1 MKHIAFFLPNLHGGG
16 AQKVTINLIKG
27 ILKRDIP
34 VDLILA
40 SNEGHYLHQLPQQ
53 VRIFNLAVE
62 RVIKA
67 ILPLSNYL
75 KQNRPFAL
83 VSNMSHANVVASLAK
98 KLARTEGKLIL
109 VEHNTF
115 SANKSNL
122 IRARFVPP
130 LMQWLYP
137 NIDNIVAV
145 SQGVAEDLEF
155 QLCLK
160 KGKVN
165 VIYNPIVD
173 EQLITHAKTPLN
185 HPWFKKGS
193 SPVFL
198 AVGRL
203 TEQKDFSTLI
213 KAFALVRKQRLA
225 QLIIL
230 GEGELRTELEAM
242 INHLGISED
251 VSLHGFVENP
261 YSYMYNASAFILSSR
276 WEGLPTVL
284 IEAMACG
291 CPVVATDCPSGPQEI
306 LEAGKYGTL
315 IPVGDARAMSA
326 AMLDILNTSLDRD
339 VLRQR
344 AMDFSIEQ
352 ATSKYLL
359 LLGYPS

>member
-16 AQKVTINLIKG
+16 AQKITINLIKG

-40 SNEGHYLHQLPQQ
+40 STEGPYLHQLPQQ
-53 VRIFNLAVE
+53 VRIVNLATG

-83 VSNMSHANVVASLAK
+83 VSNMSHANVVASIAK
-98 KLARTEGKLIL
+98 KIAHTEEKLIL
-109 VEHNTF
+109 VEHNTL

-122 IRARFVPP
+122 IRARFIPP
-130 LMQWLYP
+130 LMQLLYP
-137 NIDNIVAV
+137 KVDNIVAV
-145 SQGVAEDLEF
+145 SQGVAEDLEVK
-155 QLCLK
+155 LGLK
-160 KGKVN
+160 KGKVD

-173 EQLITHAKTPLN
+173 EQLITQAKTPLN
-185 HPWFKKGS
+185 HPWFEKGS
-193 SPVFL
+193 PPVFL

-203 TEQKDFSTLI
+203 TDQKDFSTLI
-213 KAFALVRKQRLA
+213 KAFSLVRKQRLA
-225 QLIIL
+225 RLIIL

-242 INHLGISED
+242 IHDLGISED
-251 VSLHGFVENP
+251 VSLPGFTENP
-261 YSYMYNASAFILSSR
+261 YSYMHNASAFILSSR

-291 CPVVATDCPSGPQEI
+291 CPVVATKCPNGPEEI

-315 IPVGDARAMSA
+315 IPVGDITEMSA
-326 AMLDILNTSLDRD
+326 AMLDVLNNSVDRN
-339 VLRQR
+339 VLKQR

-352 ATSKYLL
+352 ATNKYLL
-359 LLGYPS
+359 LLGYGS